1 MLYKSNISRG
11 EYKMYDSILIDYGLE
26 KFHKYVMANSIIDY
40 PFPQTDYPSIY
51 TDIYS
56 YWRAAYIAG
65 EKKCLVEQ
73 LKIDKEWS

>member
-40 PFPQTDYPSIY
+40 PFPQTDYPSIHDDPS
-51 TDIYS
+51 TLTEEQ
-56 YWRAAYIAG
+56 RVLQ
-65 EKKCLVEQ
+65 EKMRRLVEQ
-73 LKIDKEWS
+73 LKIDKE

>member
-26 KFHKYVMANSIIDY
+26 EFHKYVMANSIIDY

-51 TDIYS
+51 TDPSTLTEEQRILQ
-56 YWRAAYIAG
+56 
-65 EKKCLVEQ
+65 EKMKCLVEQ
-73 LKIDKEWS
+73 LKIDKE

>member
-26 KFHKYVMANSIIDY
+26 KFHKYVMANLIIDY

-51 TDIYS
+51 ADPSTLTEEQ
-56 YWRAAYIAG
+56 RVLQ
-65 EKKCLVEQ
+65 EKMKCLVEQ
-73 LKIDKEWS
+73 LKIDKE

>member
-51 TDIYS
+51 ADPSTLTEEQ
-56 YWRAAYIAG
+56 RVLQ
-65 EKKCLVEQ
+65 EKMKCLVEQ
-73 LKIDKEWS
+73 LKIDKE

>member
-40 PFPQTDYPSIY
+40 PFPQTNYPSIHADPS
-51 TDIYS
+51 TLTEEQ
-56 YWRAAYIAG
+56 RVLQ
-65 EKKCLVEQ
+65 EKMRRLVEQ
-73 LKIDKEWS
+73 LKVNEE